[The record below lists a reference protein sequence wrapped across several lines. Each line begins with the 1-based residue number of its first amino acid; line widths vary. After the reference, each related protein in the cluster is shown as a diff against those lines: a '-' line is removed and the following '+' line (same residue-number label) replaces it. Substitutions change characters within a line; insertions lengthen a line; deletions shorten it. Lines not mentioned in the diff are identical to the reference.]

1 MHAVLLLYIYT
12 HIYMHI
18 MRVFLVCKFIGVEH
32 IIMLT
37 PLAAHKIF
45 VHIMCESCLVCQIAE
60 AWRGFSHGFL
70 EGYDPFD
77 FSLSGPWLLC
87 LNWWSSFLIFYPL
100 CFCAK
105 KLLESVYRC
114 DHTEEKICKF
124 SPSVIC
130 RSLNIWICCAQV
142 LTDIYNCM
150 DS

>member
-37 PLAAHKIF
+37 PLAALKTF
-45 VHIMCESCLVCQIAE
+45 VHIMCESCLLCNIAE

-105 KLLESVYRC
+105 KLLECLPLWSYRRENMQIFTFC
-114 DHTEEKICKF
+114 NLQEFEYLNLLC
-124 SPSVIC
+124 PS
-130 RSLNIWICCAQV
+130 SDWYL
-142 LTDIYNCM
+142 
-150 DS
+150 